1 MLIDGAGEAT
11 RLTYLAATQ
20 HDKHVG
26 PKRAVVVVGLCGCH
40 DLPNA
45 VLLAFRTFLSKTPW
59 SLP

>member
-1 MLIDGAGEAT
+1 MVGAVCVYT
-11 RLTYLAATQ
+11 
-20 HDKHVG
+20 
-26 PKRAVVVVGLCGCH
+26 